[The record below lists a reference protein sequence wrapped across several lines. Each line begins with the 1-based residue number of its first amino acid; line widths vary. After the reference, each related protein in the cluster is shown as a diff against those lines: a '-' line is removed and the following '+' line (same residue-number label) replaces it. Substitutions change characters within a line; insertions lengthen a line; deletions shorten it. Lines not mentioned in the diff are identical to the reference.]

1 MAERITL
8 IRNYKPSHYKLSLKD
23 LDFQA
28 WTYQGTVSIDLEI
41 TQTTSSID
49 LNAEELKIINSELL
63 DSNSQGPRVLQSTA
77 CYQNGDTV
85 TISFNEELVVA
96 RSYKLVIE
104 YEGLLNAQST
114 GFYRA
119 QYKALSEPPASVAR
133 GENGSPCIV
142 CTQFQP
148 IGARRAFPCFDEP
161 NMKATF
167 SLDIELPADQTA
179 VSNMPVATT
188 TTTTTTTTTEETT
201 TTEGRK
207 RVSFETTPVMSTYLL
222 AWAVGDLKYIETWTE
237 REYRGSKIPVRFYAT
252 AGLEQ
257 QGRFAIEEAAKVMDF
272 FSETFDIE
280 YPLAKMDLVAIPE
293 FSLGAMENW
302 GLITGKANVFIFD
315 EKTSAS
321 TKKELI
327 ASIVSHEVAHQWF
340 GNLVTMDW
348 WDELWLNEGFATW
361 AGNYAVN
368 YLHPDWNIWER
379 FMGEGMEGALIRD
392 AMRSSHPILADVPD
406 ARNVHQVF
414 DPISYQ
420 KSCAVLN
427 MLANHMG
434 VDTFLSGVSSYLKQN
449 RHGNATAEH
458 LWRALAEASGDDI
471 VANIKPW
478 IEKTGHPVLTVTHEA
493 GQLILRQSRFLAV
506 DDMKPEEDET
516 VWWIPLGLRSFAEKE
531 APIMNLSLSEKEMT
545 MTAPDQLYLFNGS
558 GTGFYRVEYPRD
570 HLTKLGQKQD
580 KMSAVEKLT
589 ILNSASALAFSGSG
603 SSVVAL
609 LGFMQAFA
617 DETNPQVWLRMLR
630 DFSRLG
636 QRFNNDAELFPGIQA
651 LTRSVIGRMVQHLG
665 WEPAAGESHLR
676 AELRRSILEAAFL
689 CESPSVEEAALQKNM
704 MYAADPDKL
713 TIDPSLLYLVW
724 AAGARASPTDVV
736 PTLIDQ
742 WQQSVSTESRVRF
755 VRAVCMVQD
764 PDVLRRLV
772 LPFIYGTTPA
782 GRVLR
787 PTEMRPA
794 IIMLAKQWPARRLQW
809 EHIKTHWE
817 AVVAKM
823 GTSEGV
829 GRVLDV
835 CLSAC
840 TDAAEAEDIDAFFAE
855 KDTEGFAMTLAK
867 VKDGI
872 MNVSR
877 FCERERASLVAWLQ
891 KQGYMKPQQ

>member
-1 MAERITL
+1 MADRNTL
-8 IRNYKPSHYKLSLKD
+8 IHNYKPSHYKLSLKD

-41 TQTTSSID
+41 TQTTSSIV
-49 LNAEELKIINSELL
+49 LHAEELKITNSELL
-63 DSNSQGPRVLQSTA
+63 DSNSQAPRVLQSTA

-104 YEGLLNAQST
+104 YKGLLNAQSI

-188 TTTTTTTTTEETT
+188 TTTTEET

-222 AWAVGDLKYIETWTE
+222 TWAVGDLKYIETWTR

-293 FSLGAMENW
+293 FSFGAMENW
-302 GLITGKANVFIFD
+302 GLITGKANILIFD

-327 ASIVSHEVAHQWF
+327 SSIVSHEVAHQWF

-368 YLHPDWNIWER
+368 HLHPDWNTWER
-379 FMGEGMEGALIRD
+379 FMGEGMEGAMIRD

-414 DPISYQ
+414 DQISYQ

-516 VWWIPLGLRSFAEKE
+516 VWWIPLGLRSFADEE
-531 APIMNLSLSEKEMT
+531 APIINLSLSEKEMA

-558 GTGFYRVEYPRD
+558 GTGFYRVEYPED

-580 KMSAVEKLT
+580 KLSAVEKLT

-603 SSVVAL
+603 SSVAL

-636 QRFNNDAELFPGIQA
+636 QRFNNDAENIFRGIQA

-704 MYAADPDKL
+704 M
-713 TIDPSLLYLVW
+713 
-724 AAGARASPTDVV
+724 ASPADVV

-742 WQQSVSTESRVRF
+742 WQQSVSTESRVRL
-755 VRAVCMVQD
+755 VQAVCMVQD

-787 PTEMRPA
+787 LTEMRPA
-794 IIMLAKQWPARRLQW
+794 IIMLAKQWPGRRLQW

-840 TDAAEAEDIDAFFAE
+840 TDVAEAEDIDAFFAE
-855 KDTEGFAMTLAK
+855 KNTEGFAMTLAK

-872 MNVSR
+872 LNVSR
-877 FCERERASLVAWLQ
+877 FRERERASLVAWLQ
-891 KQGYMKPQQ
+891 KHGYMKPQQ

>member
-1 MAERITL
+1 MADRNTL
-8 IRNYKPSHYKLSLKD
+8 IHNYKPSHYKLSLKD

-41 TQTTSSID
+41 TQTTSSIV
-49 LNAEELKIINSELL
+49 LHAEELKITNSELL
-63 DSNSQGPRVLQSTA
+63 DSNSQAPRVLQSTA

-104 YEGLLNAQST
+104 YKGLLNAQSI

-188 TTTTTTTTTEETT
+188 TTTTEET

-222 AWAVGDLKYIETWTE
+222 TWAVGDLKYIETWTR

-293 FSLGAMENW
+293 FSFGAMENW
-302 GLITGKANVFIFD
+302 GLITGKANILIFD

-327 ASIVSHEVAHQWF
+327 SSIVSHEVAHQWF

-368 YLHPDWNIWER
+368 HLHPDWNTWER
-379 FMGEGMEGALIRD
+379 FMGEGMEGAMIRD

-414 DPISYQ
+414 DQISYQ

-516 VWWIPLGLRSFAEKE
+516 VWWIPLGLRSFADEE
-531 APIMNLSLSEKEMT
+531 APIINLSLSEKEMA

-558 GTGFYRVEYPRD
+558 GTGFYRVEYPED

-580 KMSAVEKLT
+580 KLSAVEKLT

-603 SSVVAL
+603 SSVAL

-636 QRFNNDAELFPGIQA
+636 QRFNNDAENIFRGIQA

-724 AAGARASPTDVV
+724 AAGARASPADVV

-742 WQQSVSTESRVRF
+742 WQQSVSTESRVRL
-755 VRAVCMVQD
+755 VQAVCMVQD

-787 PTEMRPA
+787 LTEMRPA
-794 IIMLAKQWPARRLQW
+794 IIMLAKQWPGRRLQW

-840 TDAAEAEDIDAFFAE
+840 TDVAEAEDIDAFFAE
-855 KDTEGFAMTLAK
+855 KNTEGFAMTLAK

-872 MNVSR
+872 LNVSR
-877 FCERERASLVAWLQ
+877 FRERERASLVAWLQ
-891 KQGYMKPQQ
+891 KHGYMKPQQ

>member
-1 MAERITL
+1 MADRIT
-8 IRNYKPSHYKLSLKD
+8 ITRNYKPSHYKLSLKD

-41 TQTTSSID
+41 TQTTSSIV
-49 LNAEELKIINSELL
+49 LNAEELKIIKSEL
-63 DSNSQGPRVLQSTA
+63 DDGNSQAPRVLQSTA
-77 CYQNGDTV
+77 CYQNDDTV
-85 TISFNEELVVA
+85 TISFNQELLVA
-96 RSYKLVIE
+96 RSYKLVIN
-104 YEGLLNAQST
+104 YEGILNAQSM

-119 QYKALSEPPASVAR
+119 QYKPLSEPPASVAR
-133 GENGSPCIV
+133 SENGSPYIV

-161 NMKATF
+161 NVKATF

-179 VSNMPVATT
+179 VSNMPVAA
-188 TTTTTTTTTEETT
+188 TEE

-222 AWAVGDLKYIETWTE
+222 AWAVGDLKYIETLTAHE
-237 REYRGSKIPVRFYAT
+237 HRGSKIPVRFYAT

-272 FSETFDIE
+272 FAKTFDIE
-280 YPLAKMDLVAIPE
+280 YPLSKMDLVAIPE
-293 FSLGAMENW
+293 FSFGAMENW
-302 GLITGKANVFIFD
+302 GLITGKANILIFD

-327 ASIVSHEVAHQWF
+327 SSIVSHEVAHQWF

-361 AGNYAVN
+361 AGNYAVHH
-368 YLHPDWNIWER
+368 LHPDWNIWEK
-379 FMGEGMEGALIRD
+379 FMSEGMEGALIRD
-392 AMRSSHPILADVPD
+392 AMRSSHPILVDVPD

-414 DPISYQ
+414 DQISYQ

-427 MLANHMG
+427 MLANHLG

-458 LWRALAEASGDDI
+458 LWRALGEASGDDI

-478 IEKTGHPVLTVTHEA
+478 IEKTGHPVLTVTQEA
-493 GQLILRQSRFLAV
+493 GQLTLRQSRFLAV
-506 DDMKPEEDET
+506 DDVTPEEDET
-516 VWWIPLGLRSFAEKE
+516 VWWIPLGLRSLADKE
-531 APIMNLSLSEKEMT
+531 SPIINLSLSDKKMV
-545 MTAPDQLYLFNGS
+545 MTAPDQLYLLNGS
-558 GTGFYRVEYPRD
+558 GTGFYRVEYPQD

-580 KMSAVEKLT
+580 ELSAVEKIT

-603 SSVVAL
+603 SSVAL

-617 DETNPQVWLRMLR
+617 EETNPQVWLRMMR

-636 QRFNNDAELFPGIQA
+636 QRFNDDAEIFPGIQA
-651 LTRSVIGRMVQHLG
+651 LTRSVIGRMVQDLG

-676 AELRRSILEAAFL
+676 AELRRSMLEAAFL
-689 CESPSVEEAALQKNM
+689 CESPGVEEAARQKNM
-704 MYAADPDKL
+704 VYAADPEKL

-724 AAGARASPTDVV
+724 GAGAKASPADVV
-736 PTLIDQ
+736 PALIDQ
-742 WQQSVSTESRVRF
+742 WQQSVSIESRVRF
-755 VRAVCMVQD
+755 VRAMCMVQD
-764 PDVLRRLV
+764 PDVTCRLV
-772 LPFIYGTTPA
+772 LPFCYGTTPA

-794 IIMLAKQWPARRLQW
+794 IMMLAKQWPARRLQW
-809 EHIKTHWE
+809 EHIKTHWD

-840 TDAAEAEDIDAFFAE
+840 TDVAEAEDIDAFFAE
-855 KDTEGFAMTLAK
+855 KNTDGFAMTLAK

-872 MNVSR
+872 LNVSR
-877 FCERERASLVAWLQ
+877 FRERERASLATWLR